1 MSVIFWNLI
10 IMVSMF
16 LFAFSIGAIF
26 NSKINKLSSKKL
38 KIYLLL
44 IILEAIFISIAACQ
58 LEILDRLLIGTLCVS
73 PLLLVLLVAL
83 FRLFKKA
90 KELEKDKDY
99 FIFT

>member
-1 MSVIFWNLI
+1 
-10 IMVSMF
+10 MVSMF
-16 LFAFSIGAIF
+16 MFAFSIGAIF
-26 NSKINKLSSKKL
+26 NNKTTNKLSSKKI

-44 IILEAIFISIAACQ
+44 IILEAILITVAACQ
-58 LEILDRLLIGTLCVS
+58 LEILDRLLIGILCTS